1 VHSLFA
7 QQLKAAKDG
16 AGVVDVARLRE
27 LVSAAYEGWDQ
38 ERERTDRSIAQMI
51 EELDQLHRSLEQAV
65 AERTTTLKSREAE
78 LRVQNARFDAAI
90 NTMTQALM
98 MYDAQGRLA
107 ICNDRYYEMYR
118 LARGSAN
125 RGATVLDVLQ
135 ARADAGML
143 NGEPEALAGEIL
155 EAVAGGQTRGW
166 LVDLPD
172 GRTISVLVH
181 PTADGGWV
189 STHEDITQ
197 RRDSERRLAYM
208 ARHDALTGLPNRMH
222 LHERLAD
229 ELTRIH
235 PGERLAVLC
244 LDIDKFK
251 AVNDM
256 LGHATADEYLKAFAE
271 RLRRAVDPH
280 DFVARIGAD
289 QFAIV
294 QTGSMRS
301 AADTAAFATRLCEIG
316 RLPQWLDE
324 QTVVVDVSIGIAFA
338 PGDGLNAETL
348 IKNAGIALDRAK
360 ENGRGAFRF
369 FEPEMDARMRA
380 RRMMEAG
387 LRLALAQGEFHL
399 HYQPVIDLR
408 SGLVTCCEAL
418 LRWNW
423 PGQGEVQPGEFVPI
437 AEDLGLI
444 VPIGEWVLRQA
455 CQDAKT
461 WPSDVRVA
469 INLSPIQ
476 LQSPQLVPIVI
487 NALAAAG
494 LDASRLEIEITESVL
509 MQNTEMTLTALHRL
523 HTLGIRISMDDFG
536 TGYSSLSNLRSFP
549 FDKIK
554 IDRSF
559 IAGLPDGED
568 SIAIVRAVAS
578 LAKSL
583 GMITTAEGVETVAQ
597 MEQVRALGVTEMQG
611 FHFSRPRPIEHI
623 NRLLSPEILPVAKYA

>member
-1 VHSLFA
+1 VHKLFA
-7 QQLKAAKDG
+7 QQLKAAQDS
-16 AGVVDVARLRE
+16 AGVVDVERLRDI
-27 LVSAAYEGWDQ
+27 VSAAYDEWDT
-38 ERERTDRSIAQMI
+38 ERQRTDRSIARMI
-51 EELDQLHRSLEQAV
+51 GELDQLHRSLEQAV
-65 AERTTTLKSREAE
+65 SERTATLKSREAD

-98 MYDAQGRLA
+98 MYDAQGHLT
-107 ICNDRYYEMYR
+107 ICNNRYYEMYR
-118 LARGSAN
+118 LPREAAQP
-125 RGATVLDVLQ
+125 GATVLDVLR

-143 NGEPEALAGEIL
+143 NGEPETITSEIL

-222 LHERLAD
+222 LRERLAD

-235 PGERLAVLC
+235 PGERLAVLY

-251 AVNDM
+251 ALNDM
-256 LGHATADEYLKAFAE
+256 LGPATADEYLKAFAE
-271 RLRRAVDPH
+271 RLRRAIDPH

-289 QFAIV
+289 QFAVI
-294 QTGSMRS
+294 QTGSVRS

-324 QTVVVDVSIGIAFA
+324 QTVVVDVTIGISFA
-338 PGDGLNAETL
+338 PGDGTNAETL

-387 LRLALAQGEFHL
+387 LRGALAQGEFHL

-423 PGQGEVQPGEFVPI
+423 PGQGEVQPSEFVPI

-494 LDASRLEIEITESVL
+494 LDAARLEIEITESVL

-523 HTLGIRISMDDFG
+523 HALGIRISMDDFG

-597 MEQVRALGVTEMQG
+597 MEQVRGLGVTEMQG

-623 NRLLSPEILPVAKYA
+623 NRLLSPEVLPVAKYA